1 VPLPN
6 LKIDVHLVLQR
17 EGGGERRGER
27 QCFLC
32 WVFGVWWCFLLLLL
46 LLLLLY
52 QRKTMESKSSK
63 LTRYSKTNM
72 WLINKFKYKST
83 IFRTAQLVL
92 FKMALW
98 IQMRLLESIMWLKKP
113 FLSFSSSLTVVP
125 PKSLSWLSSLTYV
138 TGFSLS
144 Y

>member
-1 VPLPN
+1 
-6 LKIDVHLVLQR
+6 
-17 EGGGERRGER
+17 
-27 QCFLC
+27 
-32 WVFGVWWCFLLLLL
+32 VWWCFFLLLLL